1 MPKYVILMNLTAE
14 GAKDIKDAPARI
26 KNAQEAL
33 EAAGGKLL
41 SLFLTMGPYDYVAIV
56 EGPSD
61 EMAVAWLLGLAQ
73 AGLVKTMTMKAF
85 TMEEYGGILA
95 KLP

>member
-1 MPKYVILMNLTAE
+1 MPAYVILMNLTE
-14 GAKDIKDAPARI
+14 QGVKNIKDAPARI
-26 KNAQEAL
+26 GKTAKAL

-41 SLFLTMGPYDYVAIV
+41 AFYTLLGPYDYVAIA

-61 EMAVAWLLGLAQ
+61 EVALAQ
-73 AGLVKTMTMKAF
+73 LLALGMAGNVKTMTMKAF
-85 TMEEYGGILA
+85 TTEEFAEILK